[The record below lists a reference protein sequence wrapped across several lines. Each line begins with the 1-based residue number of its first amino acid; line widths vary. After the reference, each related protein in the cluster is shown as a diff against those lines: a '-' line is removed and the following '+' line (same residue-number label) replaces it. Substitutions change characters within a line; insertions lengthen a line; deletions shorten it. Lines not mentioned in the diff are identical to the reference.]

1 MSFNIALSGIAA
13 AQKDLN
19 TTANNIANVNTIGFK
34 ESRAEF
40 ADVYANSI
48 FSNSKTAVGGG
59 ATTTQVAQQF
69 HQGSLQF
76 TSNSLDM
83 AISGGGFFVTSSE
96 LGSQDQS
103 YTRAGA
109 FKVDSANYM
118 VDSAG
123 NFLQGFPVDEDGGS
137 TSVSL
142 TTTQPI
148 KIPDTAGSPV
158 KTENVGLQMNL
169 NVSETALDPANFN
182 PADSDTFN
190 NSTSVTIY
198 DSLGESH
205 IMTTYFIK
213 PTNGSFTGE
222 SNWVAFYA
230 VDGEPVDVNGA
241 GTYDTDS
248 DGDGA
253 GGGASDVAGTASA
266 TNPSTAA
273 SGAGTWSGAVLTFN
287 SAGAYIGS
295 DPATITTEA
304 LGTGAAAALGP
315 GADGTQT
322 LTIKFNN
329 PTQYS
334 SPFEVTEL
342 TQDGITVGRLT
353 NVGIGSDGLITAS
366 YSNGSTV
373 PLSRVALVRFANEQG
388 MTQVGNTSW
397 KASIDSGPALAGE
410 ANSGTFGS
418 IRSSALE
425 QSNVDL
431 TTELVDLISAQRNFQ
446 ANSRTLEVNNTL
458 NQTILQIR

>member
-48 FSNSKTAVGGG
+48 FSNGKTAVGGG
-59 ATTTQVAQQF
+59 VTTTQVAQQF

-76 TSNSLDM
+76 TSNSLDL

-96 LGSQDQS
+96 LGTQDQS

-109 FKVDSANYM
+109 FKVDSENYM

-123 NFLQGFPVDEDGGS
+123 NFLQGFPVDKEGNS

-158 KTENVGLQMNL
+158 KSASIGIQMNL
-169 NVSETALDPANFN
+169 NVGESALDPANFD

-205 IMTTYFIK
+205 IMTSYFIK
-213 PTNGSFTGE
+213 PTDASYTNE

-230 VDGEPVDVNGA
+230 VDGDPVNVDTAGVYDVDA
-241 GTYDTDS
+241 
-248 DGDGA
+248 DGDGIGDGSFA
-253 GGGASDVAGTASA
+253 GSAQA
-266 TNPSTAA
+266 TNPKDGTVW
-273 SGAGTWSGAVLTFN
+273 AGSVLKFN
-287 SAGAYIGS
+287 SVGAYTTS
-295 DPATITTEA
+295 DPISINTEA
-304 LGTGAAAALGP
+304 LGSTGANVLGP
-315 GADGTQT
+315 GADGTQS
-322 LTIKFNN
+322 IEVKFNN
-329 PTQYS
+329 PTQYA

-353 NVGIGSDGLITAS
+353 NVGIGSDGLVTAS

-373 PLSRVALVRFANEQG
+373 PLARVALVRFANEQG
-388 MTQVGNTSW
+388 LTQVGNTSW
-397 KASIDSGPALAGE
+397 KASLDSGPALAGE

-418 IRSSALE
+418 VRSSALE

>member
-109 FKVDSANYM
+109 FKVDSSNYM

-123 NFLQGFPVDEDGGS
+123 NFLQGFPVDEDGNS

-158 KTENVGLQMNL
+158 QTGNVGLQMNL

-205 IMTTYFIK
+205 IMTTYFVK
-213 PTNGSFTGE
+213 PTNGSYTGE

-230 VDGEPVDVNGA
+230 VDGDPVDVASGP
-241 GTYDTDS
+241 GTYSTDTDGDS
-248 DGDGA
+248 IADGTGTVSA
-253 GGGASDVAGTASA
+253 ANPGGA
-266 TNPSTAA
+266 
-273 SGAGTWSGAVLTFN
+273 AGTWSGAVLKFN
-287 SAGAYIGS
+287 SVGAYTGS
-295 DPATITTEA
+295 DPAIITTEA
-304 LGTGAAAALGP
+304 LGTGGAGALGP

-322 LTIKFNN
+322 LTIKFNS

-388 MTQVGNTSW
+388 LTQVGNTSW
-397 KASIDSGPALAGE
+397 KASLDSGAALAGE

>member
-123 NFLQGFPVDEDGGS
+123 NFLQGFPVDEDGNS

-158 KTENVGLQMNL
+158 QTGNVGLQMNL
-169 NVSETALDPANFN
+169 NVGETALDPANFN

-230 VDGEPVDVNGA
+230 VDGEPVDVAAGA
-241 GTYDTDS
+241 GTYSTDTN
-248 DGDGA
+248 GDGTA
-253 GGGASDVAGTASA
+253 DATGTASA
-266 TNPSTAA
+266 ANPD
-273 SGAGTWSGAVLTFN
+273 GLGGVWSGAVLKFN
-287 SAGAYIGS
+287 SVGAYTGS
-295 DPATITTEA
+295 DPANITTEA
-304 LGTGAAAALGP
+304 LGSGGAGALGP

-329 PTQYS
+329 PTQYA

-373 PLSRVALVRFANEQG
+373 PLARVALVRFANEQG
-388 MTQVGNTSW
+388 LTQVGNTSW
-397 KASIDSGPALAGE
+397 KASLGSGAALAGE

>member
-1 MSFNIALSGIAA
+1 MSFNIALSGISA

-19 TTANNIANVNTIGFK
+19 TTANNIANVNTVGFK

-59 ATTTQVAQQF
+59 VTTSQVAQQF

-76 TSNSLDM
+76 TNNALDM
-83 AISGGGFFVTSSE
+83 AISGGGFFVTSTDIASRE
-96 LGSQDQS
+96 QAF
-103 YTRAGA
+103 TRAGA
-109 FKVDSANYM
+109 FKVDSGNYM

-123 NFLQGFPVDEDGGS
+123 NYLQGFPVDKFGNS

-158 KTENVGLQMNL
+158 MSTNVGIQMNL
-169 NVSETALDPANFN
+169 DVKEKGLDPTLFN
-182 PADSDTFN
+182 PTNPDTFS
-190 NSTSVTIY
+190 NSTSLTIY

-205 IMTTYFIK
+205 ILTTYFVK
-213 PTNGSFTGE
+213 PENASHSSGSEWVAYYALDGQPVSLTDGANTKINGTYQQADASGNPTGSFPAAT
-222 SNWVAFYA
+222 
-230 VDGEPVDVNGA
+230 P
-241 GTYDTDS
+241 
-248 DGDGA
+248 
-253 GGGASDVAGTASA
+253 GGWT
-266 TNPSTAA
+266 
-273 SGAGTWSGAVLTFN
+273 GAVLRFN
-287 SAGAYIGS
+287 SAGGYIAS
-295 DPATITTEA
+295 DPAVLQTQK
-304 LGTGAAAALGP
+304 LGVGAGDGFANILNP
-315 GADGTQT
+315 GADGTQSI
-322 LTIKFNN
+322 TIDFNN
-329 PTQYS
+329 PTQYAS
-334 SPFEVTEL
+334 AFEVTEL
-342 TQDGITVGRLT
+342 TQDGTTVGRLT
-353 NVGIGSDGLITAS
+353 NVGVGADGLINAS

-373 PLSRVALVRFANEQG
+373 PLARVALVRFANEQG
-388 MTQVGNTSW
+388 LTQVGNTSW
-397 KASIDSGPALAGE
+397 KASLDSGVPLAGE

-458 NQTILQIR
+458 QQTVLQIR

>member
-19 TTANNIANVNTIGFK
+19 TTANNIANVNSVGFK

-48 FSNSKTAVGGG
+48 FSNGKTAVGGG
-59 ATTTQVAQQF
+59 VTTSQVAQQF

-96 LGSQDQS
+96 LGTQDQS

-109 FKVDSANYM
+109 FKVDSDNYM

-123 NFLQGFPVDEDGGS
+123 NFLQGFPVDGDGNS

-148 KIPDTAGSPV
+148 QIPDTAGSPV
-158 KTENVGLQMNL
+158 KTADIGLQMNL
-169 NVSETALDPANFN
+169 NVGEEALDPAKFD
-182 PADSDTFN
+182 PDDSDTFN

-205 IMTTYFIK
+205 IMTTYFVK
-213 PTNGSFTGE
+213 PTNGSYTGE
-222 SNWVAFYA
+222 SNWAAFYA
-230 VDGEPVDVNGA
+230 VDGEPVDVAGAA
-241 GTYDTDS
+241 GTYETDTTDNGTK
-248 DGDGA
+248 DGNA
-253 GGGASDVAGTASA
+253 LAEA
-266 TNPSTAA
+266 TNPD
-273 SGAGTWSGAVLTFN
+273 GGTWKGAVIKFN
-287 SAGAYIGS
+287 SVGAYTGS
-295 DPATITTEA
+295 NPESITTEA
-304 LGTGAAAALGP
+304 LGSGGAEVLGP
-315 GADGTQT
+315 GADGSQA
-322 LTIKFNN
+322 IKVNFNN
-329 PTQYS
+329 PTQYA

-353 NVGIGSDGLITAS
+353 NVGIGSDGLVTAS

-388 MTQVGNTSW
+388 LSQVGNTSW
-397 KASIDSGPALAGE
+397 KASIDSGAALAGE

-418 IRSSALE
+418 IKSSALE

>member
-59 ATTTQVAQQF
+59 VTTTQVAQQF

-76 TSNSLDM
+76 TNNALDL
-83 AISGGGFFVTSSE
+83 AISGGGFFVTSASV
-96 LGSQDQS
+96 GTSQDQS
-103 YTRAGA
+103 FSRAGA
-109 FKVDSANYM
+109 FKVDSNNYM

-123 NFLQGFPVDEDGGS
+123 NFLQAFPVDEAGSS

-142 TTTQPI
+142 TTTKPV

-158 KTENVGLQMNL
+158 KTSTIGMQMNL
-169 NVSETALDPANFN
+169 NSGETALDPAAFD
-182 PADSDTFN
+182 PTDPKTFN
-190 NSTSVTIY
+190 KSTSVTMY

-205 IMTTYFIK
+205 IMTSYFVK
-213 PTNGSFTGE
+213 PTNGSYTGE
-222 SNWVAFYA
+222 SNWVVFYA
-230 VDGEPVDVNGA
+230 VDGKQVDLA
-241 GTYDTDS
+241 GTDVGTYQTDTD
-248 DGDGA
+248 GDRVADTPQLAQTA
-253 GGGASDVAGTASA
+253 GGWRGSVLKFNDV
-266 TNPSTAA
+266 
-273 SGAGTWSGAVLTFN
+273 
-287 SAGAYIGS
+287 GAYTGS
-295 DPATITTEA
+295 DPAVLTTEA
-304 LGTGAAAALGP
+304 LGVPGAGILGP

-322 LTIKFNN
+322 LSIGFNN

-334 SPFEVTEL
+334 SAFEVTEL
-342 TQDGITVGRLT
+342 TQNGTTVGRLT
-353 NVGIGSDGLITAS
+353 NVSIGSDGLVTAK

-373 PLSRVALVRFANEQG
+373 PLARVALVRFANEQG
-388 MTQVGNTSW
+388 LTQVGNTSW
-397 KASIDSGPALAGE
+397 KASLDSGPALAGE

-458 NQTILQIR
+458 QQTVLQIR

>member
-59 ATTTQVAQQF
+59 VTTTQVAQQF

-76 TSNSLDM
+76 TNNALDL
-83 AISGGGFFVTSSE
+83 AISGGGFFVTSATV
-96 LGSQDQS
+96 GTSQDQS
-103 YTRAGA
+103 FSRAGA
-109 FKVDSANYM
+109 FKVDSNNYM

-123 NFLQGFPVDEDGGS
+123 NFLQAFPVDGDGNS

-142 TTTQPI
+142 TTTKPI
-148 KIPDTAGSPV
+148 QIPDTAGSPV
-158 KTENVGLQMNL
+158 KTSSIGMQMNL
-169 NVSETALDPANFN
+169 NAGEKALDPAAFDPND
-182 PADSDTFN
+182 PKTFN
-190 NSTSVTIY
+190 KSTSVTMY
-198 DSLGESH
+198 DSLGQSH
-205 IMTTYFIK
+205 IMTSYFVK
-213 PTNGSFTGE
+213 PTDGSYTGE

-230 VDGEPVDVNGA
+230 VDGKQVDLAGA
-241 GTYDTDS
+241 AVGTYQTDTD
-248 DGDGA
+248 GDRIADTPQLAQTA
-253 GGGASDVAGTASA
+253 GGWRGSVLKFNDV
-266 TNPSTAA
+266 
-273 SGAGTWSGAVLTFN
+273 
-287 SAGAYIGS
+287 GAYTGS
-295 DPATITTEA
+295 DPALIATEA
-304 LGTGAAAALGP
+304 LGIPGAGVLGP
-315 GADGTQT
+315 GADSTQT
-322 LTIKFNN
+322 LSIGFNN

-334 SPFEVTEL
+334 SAFEVTEL
-342 TQDGITVGRLT
+342 TQDGTTVGRLT
-353 NVGIGSDGLITAS
+353 NVAIGSDGLVVAK

-373 PLSRVALVRFANEQG
+373 PLARVALVRFANEQG
-388 MTQVGNTSW
+388 LTQVGNTSW
-397 KASIDSGPALAGE
+397 KASLDSGAALAGE
-410 ANSGTFGS
+410 ANSGTFGG

-458 NQTILQIR
+458 QQTILQIR

>member
-48 FSNSKTAVGGG
+48 FSNGKTAVGGG
-59 ATTTQVAQQF
+59 VTTTQVAQQF
-69 HQGSLQF
+69 SQGSLQF
-76 TSNSLDM
+76 TSNALDL
-83 AISGGGFFVTSSE
+83 AISGGGFFVTSANIDT
-96 LGSQDQS
+96 SQDQS
-103 YTRAGA
+103 FSRAGA
-109 FKVDSANYM
+109 FKVDSNNYM

-123 NFLQGFPVDEDGGS
+123 NFLQAFPVDETGSS

-142 TTTQPI
+142 TTTKPV

-158 KTENVGLQMNL
+158 KTSSIGMQMNL
-169 NVSETALDPANFN
+169 NSGDKVLDPAAFD
-182 PADSDTFN
+182 PTDSKTFN
-190 NSTSVTIY
+190 KLTSVTMF

-205 IMTTYFIK
+205 VMTSYFVK
-213 PTNGSFTGE
+213 PTNGSYTGE
-222 SNWVAFYA
+222 SNWVVFYA
-230 VDGEPVDVNGA
+230 VDGKQVDLA
-241 GTYDTDS
+241 GTDVGTYQTDTD
-248 DGDGA
+248 GDRIADTPQLAQTA
-253 GGGASDVAGTASA
+253 GGWRGSVLKFNDV
-266 TNPSTAA
+266 
-273 SGAGTWSGAVLTFN
+273 
-287 SAGAYIGS
+287 GAYTGS
-295 DPATITTEA
+295 DPAVLTTEA
-304 LGTGAAAALGP
+304 LGLPGAGILGP

-322 LTIKFNN
+322 LSIAFNN

-334 SPFEVTEL
+334 SNFEVTEL
-342 TQDGITVGRLT
+342 TQNGTTVGRLT
-353 NVGIGSDGLITAS
+353 NVSIGSDGLVIAK

-373 PLSRVALVRFANEQG
+373 PLARVALVRFANEQG
-388 MTQVGNTSW
+388 LTQVGNTSW
-397 KASIDSGPALAGE
+397 KASLDSGPALAGE

-458 NQTILQIR
+458 QQTILQIR

>member
-19 TTANNIANVNTIGFK
+19 TTANNIANVNTVGFK

-48 FSNSKTAVGGG
+48 FANSKTTVGGG
-59 ATTTQVAQQF
+59 VTTTQVAQQF

-83 AISGGGFFVTSSE
+83 AISGSGFFVTSSG
-96 LGSQDQS
+96 LDTQDLS

-109 FKVDSANYM
+109 FKVDSDNYM
-118 VDSAG
+118 VDAAG
-123 NFLQGFPVDEDGGS
+123 NFLQGFPVDEDGNS

-148 KIPDTAGSPV
+148 KIPDKAGSPV
-158 KTENVGLQMNL
+158 QTGNVGLQMNL
-169 NVSETALDPANFN
+169 DVGETALDPANFD
-182 PADSDTFN
+182 PDDSDTFN

-213 PTNGSFTGE
+213 PTDGSYTGE
-222 SNWVAFYA
+222 SNWLAFYA
-230 VDGEPVDVNGA
+230 VDGDPVNVATGA
-241 GTYDTDS
+241 GTYDTDA

-253 GGGASDVAGTASA
+253 GDGTNLGRAEA
-266 TNPSTAA
+266 TDPNDGT
-273 SGAGTWSGAVLTFN
+273 TWSGAVLKFN
-287 SAGAYIGS
+287 SAGTYTGS
-295 DPATITTEA
+295 DPVTITTEV
-304 LGTGAAAALGP
+304 LGAGGAEALGP

-322 LTIKFNN
+322 LTVKFNN
-329 PTQYS
+329 PTQYAS
-334 SPFEVTEL
+334 SFEVTEL
-342 TQDGITVGRLT
+342 SQDGITVGRLT

-388 MTQVGNTSW
+388 LSQVGNTSW
-397 KASIDSGPALAGE
+397 KASLDSGAALAGE

-418 IRSSALE
+418 IKSSALE

-458 NQTILQIR
+458 NQTVLQIR

>member
-123 NFLQGFPVDEDGGS
+123 NFLQGFPVDEDGNS

-158 KTENVGLQMNL
+158 QTGNVGLQMNL
-169 NVSETALDPANFN
+169 NVGETALDPANFN
-182 PADSDTFN
+182 PNDSDTFN

-230 VDGEPVDVNGA
+230 VDGDPVDLTAGA
-241 GTYDTDS
+241 GTYSTDTN
-248 DGDGA
+248 GDGTA
-253 GGGASDVAGTASA
+253 DATGTASA
-266 TNPSTAA
+266 ANPD
-273 SGAGTWSGAVLTFN
+273 GLGGVWSGAVLKFN
-287 SAGAYIGS
+287 SVGAYTGS
-295 DPATITTEA
+295 DPANITTEA
-304 LGTGAAAALGP
+304 LGAGGAGALGP

-329 PTQYS
+329 PTQYA

-388 MTQVGNTSW
+388 LTQVGNTSW
-397 KASIDSGPALAGE
+397 KASLDSGAALAGE

>member
-48 FSNSKTAVGGG
+48 FSNGKTAVGGG
-59 ATTTQVAQQF
+59 ATTSQVAQQF

-96 LGSQDQS
+96 LETKDQS
-103 YTRAGA
+103 FTRAGA
-109 FKVDSANYM
+109 FKVDSGNYM

-123 NFLQGFPVDEDGGS
+123 NFLQGFPVDEDGNS

-142 TTTQPI
+142 TTTKPI
-148 KIPDTAGSPV
+148 EIPDTAGSPV
-158 KTENVGLQMNL
+158 KSSNVEIQMNL
-169 NVSETALDPANFN
+169 NVGENVLDPAKFN
-182 PADSDTFN
+182 PKDSDTFN

-205 IMTTYFIK
+205 IMTSYFIK
-213 PTNGSFTGE
+213 PEKGSYTGE

-230 VDGEPVDVNGA
+230 VDGKPVDTTVA
-241 GTYDTDS
+241 GDYETDMDD
-248 DGDGA
+248 DGTKDGTAKAEAANPDGA
-253 GGGASDVAGTASA
+253 GGV
-266 TNPSTAA
+266 
-273 SGAGTWSGAVLTFN
+273 WSGAVLTFN
-287 SAGAYIGS
+287 SVGANISSNPASIITESLGTAGAN
-295 DPATITTEA
+295 
-304 LGTGAAAALGP
+304 ALGP

-322 LTIKFNN
+322 LNIKFDN
-329 PTQYS
+329 PTQYA
-334 SPFEVTEL
+334 SPFEVTKL

-353 NVGIGSDGLITAS
+353 NVGIGADGLVTAS

-388 MTQVGNTSW
+388 LTQVGNTSW
-397 KASIDSGPALAGE
+397 KASIDSGAALAGE
-410 ANSGTFGS
+410 ANSGTFGD
-418 IRSSALE
+418 IKSSALE
-425 QSNVDL
+425 QSNVEL

>member
-59 ATTTQVAQQF
+59 VTTTQVAQQF

-96 LGSQDQS
+96 IGTRDQS
-103 YTRAGA
+103 FSRAGA
-109 FKVDSANYM
+109 FKVDSNNYM

-123 NFLQGFPVDEDGGS
+123 NFLQGFPVDKDGNS

-158 KTENVGLQMNL
+158 MSSNIGLQMNL
-169 NVSETALDPANFN
+169 NVGESALDPAAFDPND
-182 PADSDTFN
+182 PDTFN

-198 DSLGESH
+198 DSLGEAH

-213 PTNGSFTGE
+213 PEEGSYTGE
-222 SNWVAFYA
+222 SNWVAYYA
-230 VDGEPVDVNGA
+230 VDGKPVNLDGAAGQYDV
-241 GTYDTDS
+241 DTT
-248 DGDGA
+248 GDGNPDSTRNVQTA
-253 GGGASDVAGTASA
+253 GGWT
-266 TNPSTAA
+266 
-273 SGAGTWSGAVLTFN
+273 GAVMKFN
-287 SAGAYIGS
+287 DAGAYTGS
-295 DPATITTEA
+295 DPAVIKTEQ
-304 LGTGAAAALGP
+304 LGVGGANVLGP
-315 GADGTQT
+315 GADGTQDIT
-322 LTIKFNN
+322 VSFNN
-329 PTQYS
+329 PTQYA

-342 TQDGITVGRLT
+342 TQDGTTVGRLT
-353 NVGIGSDGLITAS
+353 NVGIGADGLVTAS

-388 MTQVGNTSW
+388 LTQVGNTSW
-397 KASIDSGPALAGE
+397 KESLDSGPALAGE

-458 NQTILQIR
+458 NQTVLQIR